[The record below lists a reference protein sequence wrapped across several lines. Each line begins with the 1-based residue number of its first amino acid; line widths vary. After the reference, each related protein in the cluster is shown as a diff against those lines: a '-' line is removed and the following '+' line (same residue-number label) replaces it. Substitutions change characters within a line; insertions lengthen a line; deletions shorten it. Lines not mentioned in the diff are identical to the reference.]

1 MVGGLGGAQVVIATR
16 KVKQESGKAFLESA
30 RKAGRDALL
39 AGAPLVQLPSRYSYS
54 FLWLLAFQKATT
66 STQIKRA
73 LDLQQK
79 KGIHVRNTIIAFCI
93 QT

>member
-39 AGAPLVQLPSRYSYS
+39 AGAPLVQLPSRFSC
-54 FLWLLAFQKATT
+54 FLLAP
-66 STQIKRA
+66 SGA
-73 LDLQQK
+73 L
-79 KGIHVRNTIIAFCI
+79 IAI
-93 QT
+93 PTNY